1 MALMVLG
8 YSDIS
13 FYRKKEELIMSREEI
28 LKKIT
33 DICRDVFEDET
44 LVIDDDTTASDVDG
58 WDSLTHLSL
67 INEIE
72 NEFNIKFTLGEI
84 TGSKNMGELIDVIE
98 KHFL

>member
-1 MALMVLG
+1 
-8 YSDIS
+8 
-13 FYRKKEELIMSREEI
+13 MSREEI

-44 LVIDDDTTASDVDG
+44 LVIDDDTIASDVDG

-84 TGSKNMGELIDVIE
+84 TGSKNMGELIDAIE
-98 KHFL
+98 KHLS

>member
-1 MALMVLG
+1 
-8 YSDIS
+8 
-13 FYRKKEELIMSREEI
+13 MSREEI

-44 LVIDDDTTASDVDG
+44 LVIDDDTTAADVDG

-84 TGSKNMGELIDVIE
+84 TGSKNVGELIDAIE

>member
-1 MALMVLG
+1 
-8 YSDIS
+8 
-13 FYRKKEELIMSREEI
+13 MSREEI

>member
-1 MALMVLG
+1 
-8 YSDIS
+8 
-13 FYRKKEELIMSREEI
+13 MSREEI

-44 LVIDDDTTASDVDG
+44 LVIDDDTTAADVDG

>member
-1 MALMVLG
+1 
-8 YSDIS
+8 
-13 FYRKKEELIMSREEI
+13 MSREEI

-44 LVIDDDTTASDVDG
+44 LVIDDDTTAADVDG

-84 TGSKNMGELIDVIE
+84 TGSKNMGELIDAIE
-98 KHFL
+98 KHLS

>member
-1 MALMVLG
+1 
-8 YSDIS
+8 
-13 FYRKKEELIMSREEI
+13 MSREEI

-84 TGSKNMGELIDVIE
+84 TGSKNMGELIDAIE
-98 KHFL
+98 KHLS